1 MSEAVAQLNESLLS
15 MLQSETFVLLN
26 TVDAESGGPT
36 STAISWI
43 YAVSPSVVRLAVDHR
58 SRLVNNMKVNPLV
71 TITVFG
77 EGTVHAINGRA
88 AVRQDPLQ
96 DVPFKMCCFDVEIE
110 AVRNA
115 LFMALRLNPPRNMP
129 RYTMHVRLRSWT
141 DKCLPPCKKPSDHLT
156 RLFLST
162 LYTNI
167 RE

>member
-26 TVDAESGGPT
+26 TVDAETGGPT

-43 YAVSPSVVRLAVDHR
+43 YAVSPSVLRIAVDHR

-77 EGTVHAINGRA
+77 ERTVHAINGRA
-88 AVRQDPLQ
+88 AVRMDPLE
-96 DVPFKMCCFDVEIE
+96 DVPFNICCFDVEIE

-115 LFMALRLNPPRNMP
+115 LFYGAQLDSAP
-129 RYTMHVRLRSWT
+129 RYVKVYDQRAAEKLDGQVFAAMQ
-141 DKCLPPCKKPSDHLT
+141 KA
-156 RLFLST
+156 
-162 LYTNI
+162 
-167 RE
+167 

>member
-26 TVDAESGGPT
+26 TVDAETGGPT

-43 YAVSPSVVRLAVDHR
+43 YAVSPSVLRIAVDHR

-77 EGTVHAINGRA
+77 ESTVHAINGRA
-88 AVRQDPLQ
+88 AVRRDRLE
-96 DVPFKMCCFDVEIE
+96 DVPFNICCFDVEIE

-115 LFMALRLNPPRNMP
+115 LFYGAQLNAAP
-129 RYTMHVRLRSWT
+129 RYVKVYDQRAAEKLDGQVFAAMQ
-141 DKCLPPCKKPSDHLT
+141 KA
-156 RLFLST
+156 
-162 LYTNI
+162 
-167 RE
+167 

>member
-1 MSEAVAQLNESLLS
+1 MSEAVAQLNETLLT

-43 YAVSPSVVRLAVDHR
+43 YAVSPSIVRLAVDHR

-88 AVRQDPLQ
+88 LVRQDPLPG
-96 DVPFKMCCFDVEIE
+96 VPFKMCCFDVEIE

-115 LFMALRLNPPRNMP
+115 LFYGAQLESAPKYAKVYDARAAEKLDGQVFAAMQKAQ
-129 RYTMHVRLRSWT
+129 
-141 DKCLPPCKKPSDHLT
+141 
-156 RLFLST
+156 
-162 LYTNI
+162 
-167 RE
+167 

>member
-1 MSEAVAQLNESLLS
+1 MSEAVAQLNETLLA

-43 YAVSPSVVRLAVDHR
+43 YAVSPSTLRLAVDHR
-58 SRLVNNMKVNPLV
+58 SRLVNNMKVNPMITV
-71 TITVFG
+71 TVFG

-88 AVRQDPLQ
+88 SVKQDPLS

-115 LFMALRLNPPRNMP
+115 LFYGA
-129 RYTMHVRLRSWT
+129 
-141 DKCLPPCKKPSDHLT
+141 HLESAPKYAKVYDA
-156 RLFLST
+156 RAAEKLDGQVFAAMQKA
-162 LYTNI
+162 
-167 RE
+167 

>member
-1 MSEAVAQLNESLLS
+1 MSEAVAQLNETLLA

-43 YAVSPSVVRLAVDHR
+43 YAVSPSTLRLSVDHR

-88 AVRQDPLQ
+88 SVKQDLLPE
-96 DVPFKMCCFDVEIE
+96 VPFRMCCFDVEIE

-115 LFMALRLNPPRNMP
+115 LFYGA
-129 RYTMHVRLRSWT
+129 
-141 DKCLPPCKKPSDHLT
+141 HLESAPKYAKVYDA
-156 RLFLST
+156 RAAEKLDGQVFAAMQKA
-162 LYTNI
+162 
-167 RE
+167 

>member
-1 MSEAVAQLNESLLS
+1 MSEAVAQLNETLLA

-43 YAVSPSVVRLAVDHR
+43 YAVSPSKLRLAVDYR
-58 SRLVNNMKVNPLV
+58 SRLVNNMKVNPMITV
-71 TITVFG
+71 TVFG

-88 AVRQDPLQ
+88 SVKLDPLP

-115 LFMALRLNPPRNMP
+115 LFYGA
-129 RYTMHVRLRSWT
+129 
-141 DKCLPPCKKPSDHLT
+141 HLESAPKYAKVYDA
-156 RLFLST
+156 RAAEKLDGQVFAAMQKA
-162 LYTNI
+162 
-167 RE
+167 

>member
-1 MSEAVAQLNESLLS
+1 MSEAVAQLNETLLA

-43 YAVSPSVVRLAVDHR
+43 YAVSPSIVRLSVDHR

-88 AVRQDPLQ
+88 SVKQDPLS

-115 LFMALRLNPPRNMP
+115 LFYGA
-129 RYTMHVRLRSWT
+129 
-141 DKCLPPCKKPSDHLT
+141 HLESAPKYAKVYDA
-156 RLFLST
+156 RAAEKLDGQVFAAMQKA
-162 LYTNI
+162 
-167 RE
+167 